1 MENKKEKWDGRSR
14 VSNDVY
20 RKRYD
25 EIFKERVMEGKD
37 PFVMEQE
44 ELKQSYEQSLRN
56 KKEREKNRYS
66 GSVNFQ
72 EEGDFIFCTRCKDNT
87 IHKPTFGKCM
97 KCGLE
102 EYNEKQ

>member
-1 MENKKEKWDGRSR
+1 MNEKDKPKWDGKSR
-14 VSNDVY
+14 VSNDTY
-20 RKRYD
+20 RERWEEIFGQKERDKKRY
-25 EIFKERVMEGKD
+25 
-37 PFVMEQE
+37 
-44 ELKQSYEQSLRN
+44 N
-56 KKEREKNRYS
+56 

>member
-1 MENKKEKWDGRSR
+1 MKKNFDK
-14 VSNDVY
+14 
-20 RKRYD
+20 
-25 EIFKERVMEGKD
+25 IFKERVMEGKD

-87 IHKPTFGKCM
+87 IHKPTFGKCV

-102 EYNEKQ
+102 EYDG

>member
-1 MENKKEKWDGRSR
+1 MKNKKEKWDGRSR

>member
-1 MENKKEKWDGRSR
+1 MNEKDKPKWDGKSR
-14 VSNDVY
+14 VSNNIY
-20 RKRYD
+20 RERWEEIFGQKERDKKRY
-25 EIFKERVMEGKD
+25 
-37 PFVMEQE
+37 
-44 ELKQSYEQSLRN
+44 N
-56 KKEREKNRYS
+56 

-87 IHKPTFGKCM
+87 IHQPTFGKCM

>member
-1 MENKKEKWDGRSR
+1 MNEKDKPKWDGKSR
-14 VSNDVY
+14 VSNDIY
-20 RKRYD
+20 RERWEEIFGQKERDKKRY
-25 EIFKERVMEGKD
+25 
-37 PFVMEQE
+37 
-44 ELKQSYEQSLRN
+44 N
-56 KKEREKNRYS
+56 

-102 EYNEKQ
+102 EYNERQ

>member
-1 MENKKEKWDGRSR
+1 MKNKKEKWDGRSR

-72 EEGDFIFCTRCKDNT
+72 EEGDFIFCTQCKDNT

>member
-1 MENKKEKWDGRSR
+1 MKKNFDKIS
-14 VSNDVY
+14 
-20 RKRYD
+20 
-25 EIFKERVMEGKD
+25 KERVMEGKD

-72 EEGDFIFCTRCKDNT
+72 EEGDFIFCTQCKDNT

>member
-1 MENKKEKWDGRSR
+1 MENKKEKWDGKSR

-87 IHKPTFGKCM
+87 IHQPTFGKCM

>member
-1 MENKKEKWDGRSR
+1 MNEKDKPKWDGKSR
-14 VSNDVY
+14 VSNDIY
-20 RKRYD
+20 RERWEEIFGQKERDKKRY
-25 EIFKERVMEGKD
+25 
-37 PFVMEQE
+37 
-44 ELKQSYEQSLRN
+44 N
-56 KKEREKNRYS
+56 

>member
-1 MENKKEKWDGRSR
+1 MNEKDKPKWDGKSR
-14 VSNDVY
+14 VSNDIY
-20 RKRYD
+20 RERCEEIFGQKERDKKRY
-25 EIFKERVMEGKD
+25 
-37 PFVMEQE
+37 
-44 ELKQSYEQSLRN
+44 N
-56 KKEREKNRYS
+56 

-87 IHKPTFGKCM
+87 IHQPTFGKCM

>member
-1 MENKKEKWDGRSR
+1 MNEKDKPKWDGKCR
-14 VSNDVY
+14 VSNDTY
-20 RKRYD
+20 RERWEEIFGQKERDKKRY
-25 EIFKERVMEGKD
+25 
-37 PFVMEQE
+37 
-44 ELKQSYEQSLRN
+44 N
-56 KKEREKNRYS
+56 

-87 IHKPTFGKCM
+87 IHQPTFGKCM

>member
-1 MENKKEKWDGRSR
+1 MENKKEKWDGKSR

>member
-1 MENKKEKWDGRSR
+1 MNEKDKPKWDGKSR
-14 VSNDVY
+14 VSNDIY
-20 RKRYD
+20 RERWEEIFGQKERDKKRY
-25 EIFKERVMEGKD
+25 
-37 PFVMEQE
+37 
-44 ELKQSYEQSLRN
+44 N
-56 KKEREKNRYS
+56 

-87 IHKPTFGKCM
+87 NHQPTFGKCM